1 MKTEVAEEVGR
12 HAGWKAGA
20 RKENEEEKT
29 RVRVG
34 KTWQTQHSRRNRHSS
49 VSRHSQKSGRWGWK
63 LWLCSSD
70 LRWKQSEGRREREDK
85 TRETK
90 TDWGEMEGNEQS
102 LTETALMIP
111 HSVSQLQ
118 MKKKKNNKHT
128 KTKQKPWTSKQF
140 NWKCWV
146 LQVCGWLGLLAM
158 IYPRPN
164 SSCILHSLLCVV
176 KSSLILWI

>member
-118 MKKKKNNKHT
+118 MKKKKTTSTRKQSRSPELQNNLIG
-128 KTKQKPWTSKQF
+128 SAGCY
-140 NWKCWV
+140 KCVGGWV
-146 LQVCGWLGLLAM
+146 YLLWSILVPIA
-158 IYPRPN
+158 PAF
-164 SSCILHSLLCVV
+164 CIHYYVLLNPH
-176 KSSLILWI
+176 